1 MYGLEL
7 VKAAEGLLGRAGV
20 YVILSRMEDKGF
32 VKSHTPATADHPG
45 LPRPH
50 YKITALGERSL
61 KAVEAAQQV
70 LGARLAMVQA

>member
-1 MYGLEL
+1 
-7 VKAAEGLLGRAGV
+7 
-20 YVILSRMEDKGF
+20 MEDKGF